1 MVHNRLLDIAV
12 KEFGASGL
20 EGASTRGIAAAAGTA
35 MSSITYHFG
44 GKDGLYLAAAEHI
57 AQQMGQVTDDL
68 GTVGESDP
76 AAAREQVKLMLARLV
91 DKVARSENQALFI
104 VREQMNPTEGFE
116 RLWRGPMGRMWQRMA
131 QLICIATG
139 ESDQRTCRIVAM
151 TLFSQAIA
159 IRAARA
165 SFERLLECK
174 LDEDDALLGEVK
186 ATILANADAIL
197 DRLAA
202 RKEQPR

>member
-1 MVHNRLLDIAV
+1 MVQNRLLDIAV
-12 KEFGASGL
+12 REFGASGL

-44 GKDGLYLAAAEHI
+44 GKEGLYLAAAEHI
-57 AQQMGQVTDDL
+57 AQQMGQVTDELPPVD
-68 GTVGESDP
+68 ESDP

-139 ESDQRTCRIVAM
+139 HSDQRACRIVAM

-165 SFERLLECK
+165 SFERLLECG
-174 LDEDDALLGEVK
+174 LDDQDLLDEVK

-197 DRLAA
+197 DRLAQS
-202 RKEQPR
+202 KEQPR

>member
-1 MVHNRLLDIAV
+1 MVQNRLLDIAV

-44 GKDGLYLAAAEHI
+44 GKEGLYLAAAEHI
-57 AQQMGQVTDDL
+57 AQQMGQVTDELAPVD
-68 GTVGESDP
+68 ESD
-76 AAAREQVKLMLARLV
+76 AVAAREQVKLMLSRLV
-91 DKVARSENQALFI
+91 DKVAQSENQALFI

-139 ESDQRTCRIVAM
+139 KSDQRTCRIVAM

-174 LDEDDALLGEVK
+174 LDENEALLGEVK

-197 DRLAA
+197 DRLSAT
-202 RKEQPR
+202 KEQPR